1 MNENLHV
8 VVLIMAAG
16 ASRRMKGIKQL
27 LPWKN
32 SNFLTETINT
42 VQKSKARTVS
52 VVLGSNAERI
62 ERECNLN
69 QLGVNVI
76 INPNWD
82 EGLGNSIAIGV
93 KGILRK
99 FYDLDGILI
108 CLADQPL
115 LTTEYFDSIIRQFK
129 KDTSKIVATNYGK
142 RVGVPALFPQFLFNE
157 LKCLNGDQGARD
169 ILENNIKKIVSIDAH
184 NRQLDIDTE
193 EEYHKL
199 ITQTKIKNDE

>member
-16 ASRRMKGIKQL
+16 ASRRMKGVKQL

-32 SNFLTETINT
+32 SNFLTETIKT

-52 VVLGSNAERI
+52 VVLGSHAERI
-62 ERECNLN
+62 KRECNLT
-69 QLGVNVI
+69 QIGVDVI
-76 INPNWD
+76 LNPNWD

-93 KGILRK
+93 KEILK
-99 FYDLDGILI
+99 KIHDLDGILI

-115 LTTEYFDSIIRQFK
+115 LTSDYFDSLIYQFK

-142 RVGVPALFPQFLFNE
+142 RVGVPALFPKFLFNE
-157 LKCLNGDQGARD
+157 LECLNGDQGARD
-169 ILENNIKKIVSIDAH
+169 LLKNHIKNIISLDAENQQI
-184 NRQLDIDTE
+184 DIDTE

-199 ITQTKIKNDE
+199 IIQTKIKNEE